1 MIFSFLLVISHLS
14 QIYTK
19 PKTINHPFAQKE
31 LSLLY
36 SLPPDVAKLEAMS
49 FIFSRASPWPL
60 VSGSLLK
67 AELDIEADPENWL
80 NFCLIWT
87 LLRLY

>member
-1 MIFSFLLVISHLS
+1 
-14 QIYTK
+14 
-19 PKTINHPFAQKE
+19 
-31 LSLLY
+31 
-36 SLPPDVAKLEAMS
+36 
-49 FIFSRASPWPL
+49 L

-67 AELDIEADPENWL
+67 DELDIEEDPENWL